1 MFETW
6 NFETWHIFAFLVY
19 FAISYQLGIEG
30 LVRLFFREESSD
42 TLLTMTEKSED
53 VKKGQR
59 EDVKKG
65 IRDIWNNQSILVAFL
80 AIALFTSIG
89 TIIFFFSLIPASV
102 LKKINIS

>member
-53 VKKGQR
+53 VKKG
-59 EDVKKG
+59 